1 MIFRAVF
8 LALLLMA
15 LIYGL
20 LWLATCT
27 PFFSDKARV
36 RRIMRRTFLTAASA
50 CLTVLA
56 MAFLITVDHIL

>member
-1 MIFRAVF
+1 MILRAVF

-15 LIYGL
+15 LIYGV

-27 PFFSDKARV
+27 PFFKDKARI
-36 RRIMRRTFLTAASA
+36 RRIIRRTFLTAASA

-56 MAFLITVDHIL
+56 MAFLISVDHIM